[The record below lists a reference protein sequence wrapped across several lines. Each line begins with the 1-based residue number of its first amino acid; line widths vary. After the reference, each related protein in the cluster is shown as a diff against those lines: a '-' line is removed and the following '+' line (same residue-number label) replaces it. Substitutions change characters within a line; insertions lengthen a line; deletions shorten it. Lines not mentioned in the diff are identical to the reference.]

1 MIPFILKALQ
11 NENRVFIERLGSF
24 RIQMRHAEIDGDIV
38 RPPFNEVVFTP
49 NDSEEN
55 NFSLAN
61 QISRDKQCLFTEAN
75 EQITAWVDELLAAL
89 QNNKSVTYE
98 GFGSFMLDK
107 KGNISFESMVIPQL
121 NSLFEGFEPLNI
133 RNFGQTAVAAEEEP
147 EVEEAEPQT
156 TEEPVV
162 AESDSFVAV
171 ADDHKENIEEV
182 KVEEEKE
189 VENVVADDEM
199 DVKEEEQETEDVKV
213 EEPEV
218 EEEKEEEVPEV
229 EVEKEEEEPEVEE
242 EKEEEVP
249 ESEDEKEEEI
259 EKEEDEKDEK
269 EEEPETEDEEEEKED
284 ENEKDEKED
293 DDEEDDDD
301 DDDDDKKDKRK
312 HHKLAWLWVILLLL
326 IVLGVLGYIF
336 KDKLL
341 NIIHQWKDK
350 KQPVEQPVVPS
361 DSVNE
366 STVDYTDSLA
376 QTEPAEE
383 SLETTETPEPEVY
396 TPEVIKKTA
405 DSKYDYIQF
414 EPGHFYAIAGSFP
427 SEADVVRHIRQKHLD
442 QYSPVIVKQD
452 GVKNLRV
459 CIGVFDTEAEA
470 EQFAKGVSSQYWVLK

>member
-189 VENVVADDEM
+189 VENVVGDGEL
-199 DVKEEEQETEDVKV
+199 DVKDEGQEPEDVKV

-218 EEEKEEEVPEV
+218 EE
-229 EVEKEEEEPEVEE
+229 EKEEEEPEVEE

-269 EEEPETEDEEEEKED
+269 EEEPETEDEE
-284 ENEKDEKED
+284 NEKDEKED
-293 DDEEDDDD
+293 DDDDDD
-301 DDDDDKKDKRK
+301 DEKDKRK

-366 STVDYTDSLA
+366 STVDNTDSLA
-376 QTEPAEE
+376 HTEPAVE
-383 SLETTETPEPEVY
+383 SVETTETPEPEVY

>member
-189 VENVVADDEM
+189 VENVVGDGEL
-199 DVKEEEQETEDVKV
+199 DVKDEGQEPEDVKV

-218 EEEKEEEVPEV
+218 EE
-229 EVEKEEEEPEVEE
+229 EKEEEEPEVEE

-259 EKEEDEKDEK
+259 EKEGDEKDEK
-269 EEEPETEDEEEEKED
+269 EEEPETEDEE
-284 ENEKDEKED
+284 NEKDEKEDDD

-301 DDDDDKKDKRK
+301 DDDDDDEKDKRK
-312 HHKLAWLWVILLLL
+312 HHKLAWLWVILLSL

-341 NIIHQWKDK
+341 NIIHQLKDR

-376 QTEPAEE
+376 QTEPAVE
-383 SLETTETPEPEVY
+383 SVETTETPEPEVY

>member
-189 VENVVADDEM
+189 VENVVGDGEL
-199 DVKEEEQETEDVKV
+199 DVKDEGQEPEDVKV

-218 EEEKEEEVPEV
+218 EE
-229 EVEKEEEEPEVEE
+229 EKEEEEPEVEE

-269 EEEPETEDEEEEKED
+269 EEEPETEDEE
-284 ENEKDEKED
+284 NEKDEKED
-293 DDEEDDDD
+293 DDDDDD
-301 DDDDDKKDKRK
+301 DEKDKRK

-376 QTEPAEE
+376 QTEPAVE
-383 SLETTETPEPEVY
+383 SVETTETPEPEVY

>member
-218 EEEKEEEVPEV
+218 EEEKEEEVPE
-229 EVEKEEEEPEVEE
+229 
-242 EKEEEVP
+242 
-249 ESEDEKEEEI
+249 SEDEKEEEI

-293 DDEEDDDD
+293 DDDDEEDDDD
-301 DDDDDKKDKRK
+301 DDDEKDKRK

-376 QTEPAEE
+376 QTEPAVE
-383 SLETTETPEPEVY
+383 SVETTETPEPEVY

>member
-189 VENVVADDEM
+189 VENAVVDDEM

-213 EEPEV
+213 
-218 EEEKEEEVPEV
+218 
-229 EVEKEEEEPEVEE
+229 EEPEVEE

-293 DDEEDDDD
+293 DDDDEEDDDD
-301 DDDDDKKDKRK
+301 DDDEKDKRK

-383 SLETTETPEPEVY
+383 SVETTETPEPEVY

>member
-156 TEEPVV
+156 TEVPVV

-189 VENVVADDEM
+189 VENAVVDDEM
-199 DVKEEEQETEDVKV
+199 DVKEEEQETEDVKE

-218 EEEKEEEVPEV
+218 EE
-229 EVEKEEEEPEVEE
+229 EKEEEEPEVEE
-242 EKEEEVP
+242 EKEEEI
-249 ESEDEKEEEI
+249 EE
-259 EKEEDEKDEK
+259 EEDEKDEK
-269 EEEPETEDEEEEKED
+269 EEEPETEDEE
-284 ENEKDEKED
+284 NEKDEKEDDD

-301 DDDDDKKDKRK
+301 DDDDDDEKDKRK

-376 QTEPAEE
+376 QTKPAEE
-383 SLETTETPEPEVY
+383 SVETTETPEPEIY

>member
-189 VENVVADDEM
+189 VENVVGDGEL
-199 DVKEEEQETEDVKV
+199 DVKDEGQEPEDVKV

-218 EEEKEEEVPEV
+218 EE
-229 EVEKEEEEPEVEE
+229 EKEEEEPEVEE

-259 EKEEDEKDEK
+259 EKEGDEKDEK
-269 EEEPETEDEEEEKED
+269 EEEPETEDEE
-284 ENEKDEKED
+284 NEKDEKEDDD

-301 DDDDDKKDKRK
+301 DDDDDDEKDKRK

-341 NIIHQWKDK
+341 NIIHQLKDR

-376 QTEPAEE
+376 QTEPAVE
-383 SLETTETPEPEVY
+383 SVETTETPEPEVY

>member
-171 ADDHKENIEEV
+171 ADDHKENIEEM

-213 EEPEV
+213 
-218 EEEKEEEVPEV
+218 
-229 EVEKEEEEPEVEE
+229 EEPEVEE

-293 DDEEDDDD
+293 DDDDEE

-312 HHKLAWLWVILLLL
+312 HHQLAWLWVILLLL

-376 QTEPAEE
+376 QTEPAVE
-383 SLETTETPEPEVY
+383 SVETTETPEPEVY

>member
-133 RNFGQTAVAAEEEP
+133 RNFGQTAVVAEEEP
-147 EVEEAEPQT
+147 EVEETEPQT
-156 TEEPVV
+156 TEVPVV

-189 VENVVADDEM
+189 VENAVADDEM
-199 DVKEEEQETEDVKV
+199 DVKEEEQETEDVNV

-218 EEEKEEEVPEV
+218 EE
-229 EVEKEEEEPEVEE
+229 EKEEEEPEVEE
-242 EKEEEVP
+242 EKEEEVS

-259 EKEEDEKDEK
+259 EKEEDEKDGK
-269 EEEPETEDEEEEKED
+269 EEEPETEDEE
-284 ENEKDEKED
+284 NEKDEKEDDD

-301 DDDDDKKDKRK
+301 DDDDDEKDKRK

-376 QTEPAEE
+376 QTEPAVE
-383 SLETTETPEPEVY
+383 SVETTETLEPEIY

>member
-182 KVEEEKE
+182 KVEEENEVENE

-218 EEEKEEEVPEV
+218 EEEKEEEVPE
-229 EVEKEEEEPEVEE
+229 
-242 EKEEEVP
+242 
-249 ESEDEKEEEI
+249 SEDEKEEEI
-259 EKEEDEKDEK
+259 EKEEDEK

-293 DDEEDDDD
+293 DDDDEEDDDD
-301 DDDDDKKDKRK
+301 DDDEKDKRK

>member
-182 KVEEEKE
+182 KEEEEKE

-218 EEEKEEEVPEV
+218 EEEKEEEEPEV
-229 EVEKEEEEPEVEE
+229 EVEKEEEEPE
-242 EKEEEVP
+242 
-249 ESEDEKEEEI
+249 SEDEKEEE
-259 EKEEDEKDEK
+259 KEE
-269 EEEPETEDEEEEKED
+269 
-284 ENEKDEKED
+284 ENEKDEKEGDD

-301 DDDDDKKDKRK
+301 DDDDDDDEKDKRK
-312 HHKLAWLWVILLLL
+312 HHKLAWLWVILLLF

-383 SLETTETPEPEVY
+383 SVETTETPEPEVY

>member
-189 VENVVADDEM
+189 VENVVGDGEL
-199 DVKEEEQETEDVKV
+199 DVKDEGQEPEDVKV

-218 EEEKEEEVPEV
+218 EE
-229 EVEKEEEEPEVEE
+229 EKEEEEPEVEE

-259 EKEEDEKDEK
+259 EKEGDEKDEK
-269 EEEPETEDEEEEKED
+269 EEEPETEDEE
-284 ENEKDEKED
+284 NEKDEKEDDD

-301 DDDDDKKDKRK
+301 DDDDDEKDKRK

-376 QTEPAEE
+376 QTEPAVE
-383 SLETTETPEPEVY
+383 SVETTETSEPEVY

>member
-189 VENVVADDEM
+189 VENEVADDEM

-213 EEPEV
+213 
-218 EEEKEEEVPEV
+218 
-229 EVEKEEEEPEVEE
+229 EEPEVEE

-293 DDEEDDDD
+293 DDDDEEDDDD
-301 DDDDDKKDKRK
+301 DDDEKDKRK

-376 QTEPAEE
+376 HTEPAVE
-383 SLETTETPEPEVY
+383 SVETTETPEPEVY

>member
-171 ADDHKENIEEV
+171 ADDHKENIEEM

-213 EEPEV
+213 
-218 EEEKEEEVPEV
+218 
-229 EVEKEEEEPEVEE
+229 EEPEVEE

-293 DDEEDDDD
+293 EEDDDD
-301 DDDDDKKDKRK
+301 DDDEKDKRK

>member
-162 AESDSFVAV
+162 AESDSFVAHDTNPASAV
-171 ADDHKENIEEV
+171 A
-182 KVEEEKE
+182 
-189 VENVVADDEM
+189 
-199 DVKEEEQETEDVKV
+199 
-213 EEPEV
+213 
-218 EEEKEEEVPEV
+218 
-229 EVEKEEEEPEVEE
+229 
-242 EKEEEVP
+242 
-249 ESEDEKEEEI
+249 
-259 EKEEDEKDEK
+259 
-269 EEEPETEDEEEEKED
+269 
-284 ENEKDEKED
+284 
-293 DDEEDDDD
+293 
-301 DDDDDKKDKRK
+301 
-312 HHKLAWLWVILLLL
+312 
-326 IVLGVLGYIF
+326 
-336 KDKLL
+336 
-341 NIIHQWKDK
+341 
-350 KQPVEQPVVPS
+350 
-361 DSVNE
+361 
-366 STVDYTDSLA
+366 
-376 QTEPAEE
+376 
-383 SLETTETPEPEVY
+383 
-396 TPEVIKKTA
+396 
-405 DSKYDYIQF
+405 
-414 EPGHFYAIAGSFP
+414 
-427 SEADVVRHIRQKHLD
+427 
-442 QYSPVIVKQD
+442 
-452 GVKNLRV
+452 
-459 CIGVFDTEAEA
+459 
-470 EQFAKGVSSQYWVLK
+470 

>member
-171 ADDHKENIEEV
+171 ADDHKENIEEM

-213 EEPEV
+213 
-218 EEEKEEEVPEV
+218 
-229 EVEKEEEEPEVEE
+229 EEPEVEE

-293 DDEEDDDD
+293 DDDDEE

-376 QTEPAEE
+376 QTEPAVE
-383 SLETTETPEPEVY
+383 SVETTETPEPEVY

-470 EQFAKGVSSQYWVLK
+470 EQFAKGVNSQYWVLK